1 MVEIGT
7 PFLKLTIASLM
18 ILVCILNSE
27 KSYLSLFY
35 PTYYIISR
43 VHISNNEG
51 PPFLLS
57 MTAFH
62 AHFSLINLYKHAPV
76 IIFILSIFI
85 THFFQSLSNLKPTY
99 IFAHTLVYNSLI
111 SLYISFKFCQ
121 CFSYA
126 AFECT

>member
-1 MVEIGT
+1 MSYLQVTPTTMKVINSYYRPNTFLLHKINKPKMVEIGT
-7 PFLKLTIASLM
+7 SVLKLTIASLM

-43 VHISNNEG
+43 VHISNNKG

-85 THFFQSLSNLKPTY
+85 THFF
-99 IFAHTLVYNSLI
+99 H
-111 SLYISFKFCQ
+111 
-121 CFSYA
+121 
-126 AFECT
+126 